1 MTFTNRHHF
10 LSSARRRAAAL
21 AVGGWLLAAGGVA
34 CAEGEAPGERSPGD
48 MTVEERG
55 QMMQATNDYNGCV
68 YKNAMDKINAA
79 PDIRRIADAALVMC
93 QPQLDGLRKLITGW
107 KFPAY
112 FADGF
117 SRQVRDR
124 AVHNLLP
131 ELATR
136 KGG

>member
-1 MTFTNRHHF
+1 MLTCG
-10 LSSARRRAAAL
+10 RAAVTL
-21 AVGGWLLAAGGVA
+21 VVLLIAAGTGA
-34 CAEGEAPGERSPGD
+34 RAEGEAPGERSPGD
-48 MTVEERG
+48 MTVEERS

-68 YKNAMDKINAA
+68 YKNAMDKINAD

-93 QPQLDGLRKLITGW
+93 QPQLDGLRKMIVGW

>member
-1 MTFTNRHHF
+1 MTTLRPFPAF
-10 LSSARRRAAAL
+10 PCGRRAAAVL
-21 AVGGWLLAAGGVA
+21 GVLLLASGIVA
-34 CAEGEAPGERSPGD
+34 HAEDEVPGERSPGD
-48 MTVEERG
+48 MTVEERT

-68 YKNAMDKINAA
+68 YKAAMDKINAD